1 MSPLVTSHETGLSTP
16 RISVVIPALNEARNL
31 PHVLAALPP
40 DVFEVLLV
48 DGDSVDGTTEVARR
62 LLPDVRVVHQTRRG
76 KGNALTCGLAAARG
90 DIVVTMDADGS
101 NDPAEIPRFAAALV
115 AGAGFA
121 KGTRFGTGGGS
132 NDLTWVR
139 RTGNRFL
146 IGLFNT
152 VFGTRFTDLCYGFN
166 AVWADHVAALG
177 LDAAG
182 AAVDG
187 ADPVWG
193 DGFEFET
200 LLAVRVSQT
209 GLRVTEVP
217 SFEHRRL
224 FGVSKLRAVPD
235 GLRIVRTIF
244 RERCRMQ
251 QETTGRPRP
260 TVLDRPLSLPEGG

>member
-76 KGNALTCGLAAARG
+76 KGNALSCGLAAARG

-121 KGTRFGTGGGS
+121 KGTRFSAGGGS

-152 VFGTRFTDLCYGFN
+152 VFATRFTDLCYGFN
-166 AVWADHVAALG
+166 AMWADHVAALG
-177 LDAAG
+177 LDAA
-182 AAVDG
+182 AAGDDG
-187 ADPVWG
+187 TEPVWG

-200 LLAVRVSQT
+200 LLAARVSET

-224 FGVSKLRAVPD
+224 FGVSKLRAVRD

-251 QETTGRPRP
+251 QETPSRPHP
-260 TVLDRPLSLPEGG
+260 GVLERPLSLPEGG